1 MLVPNSNTA
10 AATTKTMKEIAS
22 ETLRTTDDTKNA
34 LAKLGVVQGWV
45 GQAKGVKEVPVCGR
59 QGKYC
64 IARNAQL
71 C

>member
-1 MLVPNSNTA
+1 
-10 AATTKTMKEIAS
+10 MKEIAS

-45 GQAKGVKEVPVCGR
+45 GQAKGVKEAPVCGR